1 MNTITDK
8 LAAAL
13 RRIRDQHPAT
23 YAHNEADMLS
33 DVREWAAE
41 ALAEY
46 DALRAA
52 PKEVPVCAR
61 CGSTDVSAETSLA
74 YWDVIEQEWK
84 VSEICDKGHYCG
96 ACEGETRL
104 AWRPATKEEIGA

>member
-13 RRIRDQHPAT
+13 RDMIDTAQGGPRANRAANI
-23 YAHNEADMLS
+23 EAS
-33 DVREWAAE
+33 REAIVV
-41 ALAEY
+41 LAEY
-46 DALRAA
+46 DALRARL
-52 PKEVPVCAR
+52 KEVPVCAR

-74 YWDVIEQEWK
+74 YWDVSEQEWK

-104 AWRPATKEEIGA
+104 AWRPATKEEIGV